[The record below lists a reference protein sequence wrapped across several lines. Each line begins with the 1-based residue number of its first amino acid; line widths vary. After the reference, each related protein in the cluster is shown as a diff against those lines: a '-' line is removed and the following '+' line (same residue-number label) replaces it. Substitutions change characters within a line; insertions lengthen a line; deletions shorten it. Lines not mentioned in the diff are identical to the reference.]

1 MFTQRRKNEIQEEIA
16 ELQAELAELNDKTP
30 LFDALRT
37 AFGDMDWE
45 QHVVDGYVTSD
56 EGPGDYRPDIR
67 FMMNIELHETL
78 VEWVVD
84 VTGRHSDF
92 DLRIR
97 VKLNKHDDRRF
108 EVFDI
113 DRLEEIT
120 HPDDYKLVKTI
131 LETDLPDDISFIW
144 N

>member
-1 MFTQRRKNEIQEEIA
+1 
-16 ELQAELAELNDKTP
+16 
-30 LFDALRT
+30 
-37 AFGDMDWE
+37 
-45 QHVVDGYVTSD
+45 
-56 EGPGDYRPDIR
+56 
-67 FMMNIELHETL
+67 
-78 VEWVVD
+78 VVD

-97 VKLNKHDDRRF
+97 VKLNKYDDRRF
-108 EVFDI
+108 EVFDV